1 METDKDKSPILR
13 HIIKHKVLT
22 KIPYMSANKLFFYRI
37 LEATHK
43 IVKAK
48 KKKKDS
54 LRNQQI
60 FHIQRAL
67 VAIKE

>member
-48 KKKKDS
+48 KKKKKIHLETNRFS
-54 LRNQQI
+54 I
-60 FHIQRAL
+60 F
-67 VAIKE
+67 KEHW